1 MQERY
6 LGKLEPNMSV
16 CDHSGEK
23 IGSIARVYR
32 YEMAAVGGTEEAAA
46 APPHEEVMEVKTG
59 LFGLGQHYYIPLSAI
74 EDVTEGGVILS
85 VNHGELDQ
93 RGWSE
98 KPAYFDE
105 LQ

>member
-6 LGKLEPNMSV
+6 LGKLEPDMSV
-16 CDHSGEK
+16 CDVSGEK

-32 YEMAAVGGTEEAAA
+32 HEMATIGGTEAAV
-46 APPHEEVMEVKTG
+46 APTNEEIMEVKTG
-59 LFGLGQHYYIPLSAI
+59 LFGLGHHYYIPLSAI

-85 VNHGELDQ
+85 VSHDDLDQ
-93 RGWSE
+93 RGWGE
-98 KPAYFDE
+98 KPPYLDD